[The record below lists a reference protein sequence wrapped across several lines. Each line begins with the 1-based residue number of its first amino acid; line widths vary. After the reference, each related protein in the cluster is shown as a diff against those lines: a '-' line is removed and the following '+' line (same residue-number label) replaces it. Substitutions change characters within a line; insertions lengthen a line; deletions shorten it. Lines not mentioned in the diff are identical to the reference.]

1 MGTTKLTNGQKYTF
15 GKVNASPVFDQSDF
29 PEGIEVHRTL
39 RIKGGSYDNANGDGS
54 GNGDGVLYTFANSGK
69 PHRFYGNHWAS
80 SGVALLELVG
90 PGSTLNNANAAAAIG
105 FHAGGGYWTMG
116 VTADDKTFGLSK
128 TNAYR
133 KDINCWLQ
141 VRGDNYNQC
150 SFGMAGNPSDS
161 YQYIFRGTYGAS
173 GTGAHHPYYMMGLM
187 LDYSGTGNDGN
198 GFRMRMQSHD
208 SADVGLTT
216 SRTFLYMSNTAST
229 NYSQGYIKPKGRTT
243 RGVNYSSAS
252 DGRLKENI
260 VPTRFSIDDL
270 MKVKV
275 RDFNWIGSETLCNGF
290 IAQELELV
298 YPEAV
303 SHPEECDGVTPLPI
317 SKPDDEREQEIWT
330 VDAGKI
336 TPLIIKGVQDQQR
349 IIEKQQKLIEA
360 LEARIKRL
368 EDK

>member
-1 MGTTKLTNGQKYTF
+1 MGTTILTNGQKYTF
-15 GKVNASPVFDQSDF
+15 GKVNSSPVFDQSDF

-39 RIKGGSYDNANGDGS
+39 RIKGGGYDNTNGDGS
-54 GNGDGVLYTFANSGK
+54 GNGDGVLNTFANSGK
-69 PHRFYGNHWAS
+69 AHKFYGNHWTS
-80 SGVALLELVG
+80 SGGALLELIG
-90 PGSTLNNANAAAAIG
+90 PANSTGNIYSNSSIG

-116 VTADDKTFGLSK
+116 VTSDDKTFGLSNS
-128 TNAYR
+128 NAYR
-133 KDINCWLQ
+133 KNLRCWLQ

-161 YQYIFRGTYGAS
+161 YQYIFRGSYAAS
-173 GTGAHHPYYMMGLM
+173 STQNNHPYYMMGLM
-187 LDYSGTGNDGN
+187 LDYTGTANDGN
-198 GFRMRMQSHD
+198 GFRMRMKSHD

-216 SRTFLYMSNTAST
+216 NRTFLYMSNTAST

-243 RGVNYSSAS
+243 RGVNYTSAS

-260 VPTRFSIDDL
+260 VNTRFSIDDL

-275 RDFNWIGSETLCNGF
+275 RDFNWIGSPKLCNGF

-303 SHPEECDGVTPLPI
+303 SHPEGCDGVTPLPVT
-317 SKPDDEREQEIWT
+317 KPEDEKEQEIWT